1 MKVSVPGMPVTL
13 LNMSKNDIY
22 KMVSG
27 DKMDVK
33 MNIFQ
38 RLWETLRHLFW
49 SDKQTEAYK
58 LLFNFVNN
66 QTGNINASEYFT
78 GAINENER
86 EKFINSL
93 ELFNKLK
100 TCAKN
105 PDELVAKGNMRW
117 VAQTFGDI
125 ELSVTFFIE
134 KNKICTQTLQLHKGQ
149 GNLGVDLRKAYLPGV
164 DMRDCYLGK
173 KTMKG
178 SNDILYE
185 RPGWNANLGGA
196 TPDGATPDGA
206 NPDGANLDGAILDG
220 ATVNGATSLYDE
232 VIIINKIPPKKID
245 TKGVATEEVATKK
258 VLLNKLLTTQ
268 LLNEPESAKVEG
280 AGTPLQP

>member
-1 MKVSVPGMPVTL
+1 MKVSVPGMPATL
-13 LNMSKNDIY
+13 LNMSNNDIY

-49 SDKQTEAYK
+49 SDKQPEAYK

-117 VAQTFGDI
+117 VAQAFGDI
-125 ELSVTFFIE
+125 ELSVTFLIE
-134 KNKICTQTLQLHKGQ
+134 NNEICTQTLQLCKGL
-149 GNLGVDLRKAYLPGV
+149 GSLGVDLRKAYLPGV
-164 DMRDCYLGK
+164 DMRNCYLGK
-173 KTMKG
+173 KTIIDKKA
-178 SNDILYE
+178 LYLE
-185 RPGWNANLGGA
+185 PGWNANL
-196 TPDGATPDGA
+196 DGAT
-206 NPDGANLDGAILDG
+206 LDGAILDG
-220 ATVNGATSLYDE
+220 ATVDGATRLYAE
-232 VIIINKIPPKKID
+232 VIIINKITPKKIV
-245 TKGVATEEVATKK
+245 TEGVATKQSTAE
-258 VLLNKLLTTQ
+258 KLLPTQ
-268 LLNEPESAKVEG
+268 LLNDPE
-280 AGTPLQP
+280 

>member
-1 MKVSVPGMPVTL
+1 MKVSVPGVPVTL

-164 DMRDCYLGK
+164 DMRNCYLGK
-173 KTMKG
+173 KTIIDKKA
-178 SNDILYE
+178 LYLE
-185 RPGWNANLGGA
+185 PRWNANLGGA
-196 TPDGATPDGA
+196 TT
-206 NPDGANLDGAILDG
+206 DGANLDGAILDG
-220 ATVNGATSLYDE
+220 AIVDGATSLYDE

-268 LLNEPESAKVEG
+268 LLNEPE
-280 AGTPLQP
+280 

>member
-105 PDELVAKGNMRW
+105 PDEMVAKGNMCW
-117 VAQTFGDI
+117 VAETYGDI
-125 ELSVTFFIE
+125 ELSVTFLIE
-134 KNKICTQTLQLHKGQ
+134 NNEICTLTLQLCKGL
-149 GNLGVDLRKAYLPGV
+149 GSLGVDLRKAYLPGV
-164 DMRDCYLGK
+164 DMRNCYLGK
-173 KTMKG
+173 KTIIDKKA
-178 SNDILYE
+178 LYLE
-185 RPGWNANLGGA
+185 PGWNANL
-196 TPDGATPDGA
+196 DGATT
-206 NPDGANLDGAILDG
+206 DGANLDGAILDG
-220 ATVNGATSLYDE
+220 AIVDGATHLYDE
-232 VIIINKIPPKKID
+232 VIIINKIIPKKID

-268 LLNEPESAKVEG
+268 LLNEPE
-280 AGTPLQP
+280 

>member
-1 MKVSVPGMPVTL
+1 MKVSVPGMPATL
-13 LNMSKNDIY
+13 LNMSNNDIY

-27 DKMDVK
+27 DKMDMK

-49 SDKQTEAYK
+49 SDKQPEAYK

-66 QTGNINASEYFT
+66 QAGNINASEYFT
-78 GAINENER
+78 GAIDENER

-125 ELSVTFFIE
+125 ELSVTFLIE
-134 KNKICTQTLQLHKGQ
+134 NNEICTLTLQLCKGL
-149 GNLGVDLRKAYLPGV
+149 GSLGVDLRKAYLPGV
-164 DMRDCYLGK
+164 DMRNCYLGK
-173 KTMKG
+173 KTIIDKKA
-178 SNDILYE
+178 LYLE
-185 RPGWNANLGGA
+185 PGWNANLGGA
-196 TPDGATPDGA
+196 TT
-206 NPDGANLDGAILDG
+206 DGANLDGAILDG
-220 ATVNGATSLYDE
+220 AIVDGATSLYDE
-232 VIIINKIPPKKID
+232 VIIINKIIPKIID

-258 VLLNKLLTTQ
+258 ELLNKLLTTQ
-268 LLNEPESAKVEG
+268 LLNDPE
-280 AGTPLQP
+280 

>member
-1 MKVSVPGMPVTL
+1 MRGYYHEVSVPGMPATL
-13 LNMSKNDIY
+13 LNMSNNDIY

-27 DKMDVK
+27 DKMDMK

-49 SDKQTEAYK
+49 SDKQPEAYK

-66 QTGNINASEYFT
+66 QAGNINASEYFT
-78 GAINENER
+78 GAIDENER

-125 ELSVTFFIE
+125 ELSVTFLIE
-134 KNKICTQTLQLHKGQ
+134 NNEICTLTLQLCKGL
-149 GNLGVDLRKAYLPGV
+149 GSLGVDLRKAYLPGV
-164 DMRDCYLGK
+164 DMRNCYLGK
-173 KTMKG
+173 K
-178 SNDILYE
+178 
-185 RPGWNANLGGA
+185 
-196 TPDGATPDGA
+196 
-206 NPDGANLDGAILDG
+206 
-220 ATVNGATSLYDE
+220 
-232 VIIINKIPPKKID
+232 
-245 TKGVATEEVATKK
+245 
-258 VLLNKLLTTQ
+258 Q
-268 LLNEPESAKVEG
+268 
-280 AGTPLQP
+280 

>member
-117 VAQTFGDI
+117 VAQAFGDI
-125 ELSVTFFIE
+125 ELSVTFLIE
-134 KNKICTQTLQLHKGQ
+134 NNEICTQTLQLCKGL
-149 GNLGVDLRKAYLPGV
+149 GSLGVDLRKAYLPGV
-164 DMRDCYLGK
+164 DMRNCYLGK
-173 KTMKG
+173 KTIIDKKA
-178 SNDILYE
+178 LYLE
-185 RPGWNANLGGA
+185 PGWNANL
-196 TPDGATPDGA
+196 DGAT
-206 NPDGANLDGAILDG
+206 LDGAILDG
-220 ATVNGATSLYDE
+220 ATVDGATRLYAE
-232 VIIINKIPPKKID
+232 VIIINKITPKKIV
-245 TKGVATEEVATKK
+245 TEGVATKQSTAE
-258 VLLNKLLTTQ
+258 KLLPTQ
-268 LLNEPESAKVEG
+268 LLNDPE
-280 AGTPLQP
+280 

>member
-38 RLWETLRHLFW
+38 RLWETLRHL
-49 SDKQTEAYK
+49 
-58 LLFNFVNN
+58 
-66 QTGNINASEYFT
+66 
-78 GAINENER
+78 
-86 EKFINSL
+86 
-93 ELFNKLK
+93 
-100 TCAKN
+100 
-105 PDELVAKGNMRW
+105 
-117 VAQTFGDI
+117 
-125 ELSVTFFIE
+125 
-134 KNKICTQTLQLHKGQ
+134 LQLHKGQ

-206 NPDGANLDGAILDG
+206 ILDGATPDGAILDG

-268 LLNEPESAKVEG
+268 LLNEPE
-280 AGTPLQP
+280 

>member
-13 LNMSKNDIY
+13 LNMSNNDIY

-117 VAQTFGDI
+117 VAQAFGDI
-125 ELSVTFFIE
+125 ELSVTFLIE
-134 KNKICTQTLQLHKGQ
+134 NNEICTQTLQLCKGL
-149 GNLGVDLRKAYLPGV
+149 GSLGVDLRKAYLPGV
-164 DMRDCYLGK
+164 DMRNCYLGK
-173 KTMKG
+173 KTIIDKKA
-178 SNDILYE
+178 LYLE
-185 RPGWNANLGGA
+185 PGWNA
-196 TPDGATPDGA
+196 T
-206 NPDGANLDGAILDG
+206 LDGAILDG
-220 ATVNGATSLYDE
+220 ATPLYAE
-232 VIIINKIPPKKID
+232 VIIINKITPKKID
-245 TKGVATEEVATKK
+245 TEEIATKEIDTEEITTIQSTAE
-258 VLLNKLLTTQ
+258 KLLPTQ
-268 LLNEPESAKVEG
+268 LLNDPE
-280 AGTPLQP
+280 